1 MNDCLPQRGE
11 GRQRPARRPV
21 DAFDDHVQTFA
32 RAFDGDPDLAHLSS
46 AARRI
51 LAVSAALFQERGAAA
66 TSVRDITRACGLT
79 PGALYNHFASRDD
92 VLYELV
98 RHGHARLERRV
109 QRALAEVGST
119 DPVERFAAFVGA
131 YVTGHLVQP
140 DLAQVVR
147 REYLHLSP
155 PRRAE
160 IVQRRRAMR
169 ARLAR
174 LLREGCVAGR
184 FELIGGAQE
193 ATAAATMVLDMC
205 SRTSEWYDP
214 RRSDRRERLV
224 ARYVA
229 GALRM
234 VGAAGR

>member
-1 MNDCLPQRGE
+1 MNECLPQPE
-11 GRQRPARRPV
+11 ASQRSTPVQEQVAFAEHV
-21 DAFDDHVQTFA
+21 DAFA
-32 RAFDGDPDLAHLSS
+32 RAFLDDPDLMHLSS

-51 LAVSAALFQERGAAA
+51 LAVSATLFLEHGAAA

-109 QRALAEVGST
+109 DTALAEVRAA
-119 DPVERFAAFVGA
+119 DPRGRFTAFVGA
-131 YVTGHLVQP
+131 YVTGHLAQP
-140 DLAQVVR
+140 ELAQVVR

-155 PRRAE
+155 QRRAE

-169 ARLAR
+169 GGLAR
-174 LLREGCVAGR
+174 LLREGSVAGQ
-184 FELIGGAQE
+184 FELIGGPNE
-193 ATAAATMVLDMC
+193 ATAAAVMVLDMC

-214 RRSDRRERLV
+214 HRAGPIDRLI

-229 GALRM
+229 GALRLA
-234 VGAAGR
+234 GATEG